1 MGNTVVKDYF
11 IYECCFQTKEIL
23 TKYLIVYKITCCNTK
38 LHFLPHVVYFCRAPA
53 YRFANLHIRRIL
65 VIFGTYCCIISEN
78 PISAAQSFVNL
89 HFCDISVISA
99 TR

>member
-1 MGNTVVKDYF
+1 MNVVSR
-11 IYECCFQTKEIL
+11 QR
-23 TKYLIVYKITCCNTK
+23 KYLQNISSFIK
-38 LHFLPHVVYFCRAPA
+38 LPVVTLSYIFLPHVVYFCRAPA

-78 PISAAQSFVNL
+78 LISAAQSFVNL